1 MIKKILSI
9 VLILILFE
17 KTNAVE
23 NKILFKID
31 NQIITSLDIANE
43 YTYLSH
49 INSNLRKLPKD
60 KSFLISKKSIIREK
74 IKESELKKKLDL
86 DKIND
91 NILER
96 IMKTFYLKLKIENK
110 EEFKK
115 LLEKNQLEYD
125 FVKNKIKIESAWNQL
140 IYNKYNSKVKI
151 NIEKIKKDISEMS
164 KNTTKNYLLSE
175 IVFNADNIKNL
186 NNKVKII
193 QNDIKKNGFEQAAYM
208 HSISDTSNDGGKL
221 EWIEENTLNK
231 LILQNISKLK
241 PDEYSS
247 PIRIGG
253 GFIILKVEDIKFEE
267 KKINFD
273 NEVKKIID
281 FKTNEQLNQFSKIH
295 FEKIKKNI
303 KISEL

>member
-1 MIKKILSI
+1 M
-9 VLILILFE
+9 
-17 KTNAVE
+17 
-23 NKILFKID
+23 
-31 NQIITSLDIANE
+31 
-43 YTYLSH
+43 
-49 INSNLRKLPKD
+49 
-60 KSFLISKKSIIREK
+60 ISKKSIIREK

>member
-43 YTYLSH
+43 YTYLSL

>member
-1 MIKKILSI
+1 
-9 VLILILFE
+9 
-17 KTNAVE
+17 
-23 NKILFKID
+23 
-31 NQIITSLDIANE
+31 
-43 YTYLSH
+43 
-49 INSNLRKLPKD
+49 
-60 KSFLISKKSIIREK
+60 
-74 IKESELKKKLDL
+74 
-86 DKIND
+86 
-91 NILER
+91 
-96 IMKTFYLKLKIENK
+96 MKTFYLKLKIENK

>member
-1 MIKKILSI
+1 MIKKILPI
-9 VLILILFE
+9 LLILILFE

-23 NKILFKID
+23 NKILFKVN

-43 YTYLSH
+43 YTYLSL
-49 INSNLRKLPKD
+49 INSNLSKLPKD

-86 DKIND
+86 NKIND
-91 NILER
+91 NILEK

-110 EEFKK
+110 DEFKK
-115 LLEKNQLEYD
+115 FLEKNQLEYD

-151 NIEKIKKDISEMS
+151 NIEKIKKDVSEMS
-164 KNTTKNYLLSE
+164 KNKTKNYLLSE
-175 IVFNADNIKNL
+175 IVFNANNKKNL
-186 NNKVKII
+186 DDKVKII
-193 QNDIKKNGFEQAAYM
+193 QNDIKKNGFEEAAYM

-221 EWIEENTLNK
+221 GWIEENVLNK

-241 PDEYSS
+241 PNEYSS

-253 GFIILKVEDIKFEE
+253 GFIILKVEDLKFEK

-295 FEKIKKNI
+295 FEKIKRNI